1 MVEKLSEGNF
11 YRDSCVTE
19 GVIKKEMSAIEMH
32 VPIQG
37 WNEVDQFQLHR
48 EALQW
53 IDYEGDEIVV
63 L

>member
-1 MVEKLSEGNF
+1 
-11 YRDSCVTE
+11 
-19 GVIKKEMSAIEMH
+19 MSTSDTD